1 MKQEF
6 PTNFK
11 EYFLTEGRPGISQIE
26 KETSYEDALNAGV
39 FKTTDDIKT
48 IALKMGWE
56 KRPANVS
63 DAERGLGIQRRPGQ
77 TRDRS
82 KKTFYKEGTFVERL
96 NKIGKRDHKVRNEK
110 LASFGNDPV
119 YCEVCGFYPLDE
131 RFNEIYPN
139 VNEQNYLSMF
149 DVHHI
154 KDIAEGERYTDPI
167 EDTIVV
173 CGNCHATAPKEK

>member
-82 KKTFYKEGTFVERL
+82 K
-96 NKIGKRDHKVRNEK
+96 
-110 LASFGNDPV
+110 
-119 YCEVCGFYPLDE
+119 
-131 RFNEIYPN
+131 
-139 VNEQNYLSMF
+139 M
-149 DVHHI
+149 
-154 KDIAEGERYTDPI
+154 
-167 EDTIVV
+167 
-173 CGNCHATAPKEK
+173 